1 MIVYMLG
8 LYSILRSHLLML
20 TIFAV
25 GDTALTVMCL
35 LSTHHGQHVGN
46 LGALAVF
53 ATVAALSFVAIWQLL
68 QHRLACH
75 SLTIQGASVNC
86 YQNET
91 SEDWFDF
98 DTNSLYGLDDKE
110 ELVEEDACQHQ
121 HHHHQPHHQGNNNN
135 NAVVGCCQQLDG
147 EESDERDGSG
157 TAAAAAT
164 TFQGFTLPP
173 GDSSTFCTIETNEER
188 YLHGKRYAV

>member
-1 MIVYMLG
+1 MGFYAV
-8 LYSILRSHLLML
+8 LRNHLLLL
-20 TIFAV
+20 TVFAV
-25 GDTALTVMCL
+25 GDSALTVMCL
-35 LSTHHGQHVGN
+35 LSSTHHGQHVGN

-53 ATVAALSFVAIWQLL
+53 STVATLSFVAIWQIL

-86 YQNET
+86 YQNEP
-91 SEDWFDF
+91 SDDWFDF

-110 ELVEEDACQHQ
+110 ELIDEDTHQ
-121 HHHHQPHHQGNNNN
+121 QQQQQHHQGNN
-135 NAVVGCCQQLDG
+135 ASGYCQQLDG
-147 EESDERDGSG
+147 EESDERDG
-157 TAAAAAT
+157 

-173 GDSSTFCTIETNEER
+173 GDSSTFCTIETNEEQ